1 MSFEVE
7 YFTLSPTDAT
17 NGYLSLAD
25 GTPASATNV
34 AMDLIGGT
42 AQMLDGDFAV
52 DGTVI
57 RWDST
62 SYNLYGLMATGDKV
76 RVIYDKS

>member
-17 NGYLSLAD
+17 NGYLSLS
-25 GTPASATNV
+25 GVPASSTNV

-42 AQMLDGDFAV
+42 AQALNGDFEV
-52 DGTVI
+52 DGTQI
-57 RWDST
+57 RWDNT
-62 SYNLYGLMATGDKV
+62 SFNLYGQMASEDKV
-76 RVIYDKS
+76 RIIYDRS